1 MGSRE
6 ETLVKAIR
14 ACLTGDVQLC
24 EEVFTRD
31 VICTSPVL
39 STSTR
44 DELETVLSSRR
55 DALANIDLTIDR
67 VVDVDVDVDVDAVTI
82 AEWTAAAD
90 HAQPFV
96 VPQDT
101 RLDPSGK
108 RLSLTGATFAEFTG
122 TRISTIRHYFDE
134 AGLLE
139 QLAAG

>member
-67 VVDVDVDVDVDAVTI
+67 VVDVDMDVDAVTI

>member
-1 MGSRE
+1 M
-6 ETLVKAIR
+6 
-14 ACLTGDVQLC
+14 
-24 EEVFTRD
+24 
-31 VICTSPVL
+31 
-39 STSTR
+39 
-44 DELETVLSSRR
+44 
-55 DALANIDLTIDR
+55 
-67 VVDVDVDVDVDAVTI
+67 DAVTI

>member
-67 VVDVDVDVDVDAVTI
+67 VVDVDVDVDAVTI
-82 AEWTAAAD
+82 AEWTAATD

>member
-67 VVDVDVDVDVDAVTI
+67 VVDVDVDVDAVTI

-101 RLDPSGK
+101 RLDPSGT

>member
-14 ACLTGDVQLC
+14 ACL
-24 EEVFTRD
+24 TRD

-67 VVDVDVDVDVDAVTI
+67 VVDVDVDVDAVTI

>member
-67 VVDVDVDVDVDAVTI
+67 VVDVDVDVDAVTI